1 MEHAHKKLYCQV
13 VATLIIADA
22 AITDAERSFL
32 ERLMDRFGFSKEE
45 RAAVIN
51 SVNIGDDVQ
60 EKVMALPTGVRA
72 ELLQELEAVAAVDE
86 HIDAREARIIETVRA
101 ALA

>member
-1 MEHAHKKLYCQV
+1 MEDAHKKLYCQV

-22 AITDAERSFL
+22 AVTDAERGFL
-32 ERLMDRFGFSKEE
+32 ERLMDRLGLSPEDKSS
-45 RAAVIN
+45 VIN
-51 SVNIGDDVQ
+51 SVNIGDSVED
-60 EKVMALPTGVRA
+60 KVLALPLPIRA
-72 ELLQELEAVAAVDE
+72 QLLTELEAVAAVDE

>member
-1 MEHAHKKLYCQV
+1 MEDIHKTIYCQV

-22 AITDAERSFL
+22 AVTDAERSFL
-32 ERLMDRFGFSKEE
+32 ERLMDRFGFSAEE
-45 RAAVIN
+45 KSAVIN
-51 SVNIGDDVQ
+51 SVNIGDSVHD
-60 EKVMALPTGVRA
+60 KVMALPLPVRA
-72 ELLQELEAVAAVDE
+72 QLLSELEAVAAVDE